1 MFKYLILFIVIK
13 LSSGVIIDDDII
25 NKTTT
30 REAKSSIDISSTKN
44 ILEGEIVC
52 QDYLIIKNDITNFYQ
67 EGEGRSAFGMTNTQ
81 DARNLFLELA
91 RSECAEPNYN
101 YDFHTISKYKF
112 YEISHYG
119 LSYVSRTFC
128 NDQPSTRIIDLEK
141 NIFVLTIIDINCI
154 NTMLEIIQTMKN
166 HTII

>member
-25 NKTTT
+25 NSST
-30 REAKSSIDISSTKN
+30 REAGTIDISSTKN

-81 DARNLFLELA
+81 DA
-91 RSECAEPNYN
+91 
-101 YDFHTISKYKF
+101 KF
-112 YEISHYG
+112 IF
-119 LSYVSRTFC
+119 RTC
-128 NDQPSTRIIDLEK
+128 
-141 NIFVLTIIDINCI
+141 
-154 NTMLEIIQTMKN
+154 
-166 HTII
+166 